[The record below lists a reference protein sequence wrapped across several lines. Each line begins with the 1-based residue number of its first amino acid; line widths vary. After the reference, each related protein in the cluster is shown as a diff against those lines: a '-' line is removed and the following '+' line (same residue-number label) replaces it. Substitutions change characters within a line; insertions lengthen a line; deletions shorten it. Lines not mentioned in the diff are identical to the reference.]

1 MSNFQPLIREGCVS
15 EEQTPLGSI
24 DISPSAIAS
33 IAAQVVTQSYGV
45 VGLSNKNFANGVA
58 RALSGDAHRG
68 VEVHIDDDRIEIDM
82 FVVVEYGTRIK
93 QVAASVQN
101 QVRFNVE
108 KALGRRVT
116 AVNVHV
122 QGLRVSNTDV

>member
-1 MSNFQPLIREGCVS
+1 MSQ
-15 EEQTPLGSI
+15 EQTPLGSI

-33 IAAQVVTQSYGV
+33 IAAQVVAQSYGV

-58 RALSGDAHRG
+58 RALSGDVHRG
-68 VEVHIDDDRIEIDM
+68 VEVRVDDGQIEIDM
-82 FVVVEYGTRIK
+82 YVIVEYGTRII

-108 KALGRRVT
+108 KALGRPVS

-122 QGLRVSNTDV
+122 QGLRVSNTDA

>member
-1 MSNFQPLIREGCVS
+1 VS
-15 EEQTPLGSI
+15 QEQTPLGHI

-33 IAAQVVTQSYGV
+33 IAAQAVAQSYGV
-45 VGLSNKNFANGVA
+45 VGLTGRNFANGVA
-58 RALSGDAHRG
+58 RTLSGDPNRG
-68 VEVHIDDDRIEIDM
+68 VEVRITDGRIEIDM
-82 FVVVEYGTRIK
+82 YVIIEYGTRIK

-108 KALGRRVT
+108 KSLGRPVA

-122 QGLRVSNTDV
+122 QGLRVSNPDA